1 MCLTIKLYKDGSFL
15 EVNNSRHTEKK
26 GRTMS
31 ANPSSTKAPSRKKA
45 RTKESESSGKSASMT
60 EFKGKSDF
68 PAPTRTESAAAVEPE
83 PDMEADEPAVPGGT
97 GAMMVPN
104 PPGGAVGARNGVGN
118 VAANADNK
126 TLVPEVVGPPIGQQ
140 IAVLTVQ
147 VQPQKFNDVYAGGLD
162 WRQAPELWRC
172 PPHTPVFT
180 SRSVMTTKV
189 SDGVPRVMSYV
200 ANGLDANIAAGAGD
214 DLIFVGVSLEDGIA
228 DTADQIRHY
237 KNNGK
242 GRFTVA
248 TNGVVTVNVS
258 PKNLRDE
265 RFTYGDPFCL
275 AGNGA
280 GVYFSAEFEGRLRGQ
295 RTFTFSRYGK
305 RIGTFIKA
313 LSGPTGGVGCP
324 PPPFPQLS
332 FPWNYVLSS
341 TLGTAILFANGRHSV
356 SLFRSPRQFGGYRHR
371 LPFCRGRLDN
381 LERVRINKKDLW
393 LGRLEF
399 GAFGRQSTLELVSC
413 KRPGRLVLSSTR
425 DADIHWHPR
434 FQSSS
439 ISKPNTWKL
448 RKRLDRNEW
457 EWGSGAERC
466 GGADTPKPQSIPKRV
481 EKRVTQDG
489 YWWVGIEGVV
499 ERNWCLWKCYRP
511 PSLIPSVSE

>member
-1 MCLTIKLYKDGSFL
+1 
-15 EVNNSRHTEKK
+15 
-26 GRTMS
+26 MS

-45 RTKESESSGKSASMT
+45 RTKESESAGKSASMT
-60 EFKGKSDF
+60 DFKGKSDF
-68 PAPTRTESAAAVEPE
+68 PAPTRTESAAAVDPEPE
-83 PDMEADEPAVPGGT
+83 MEADEPAVPGGT

-104 PPGGAVGARNGVGN
+104 PIPAPPVAGGVIGDVARN
-118 VAANADNK
+118 ANNK

-147 VQPQKFNDVYAGGLD
+147 VQPQKFDKATYYPGAQFD
-162 WRQAPELWRC
+162 PMKSPELWRC

-180 SRSVMTTKV
+180 SRNVMTNKV

-200 ANGLDANIAAGAGD
+200 AAGLNAIVNGND

-275 AGNGA
+275 ARDG

-295 RTFTFSRYGK
+295 RTFTFSRYGE

-324 PPPFPQLS
+324 SPPFPRPS
-332 FPWNYVLSS
+332 FPRNYALSS
-341 TLGTAILFANGRHSV
+341 TLVPAILFADGRHSV

-381 LERVRINKKDLW
+381 LERVGIDKKDLW

-413 KRPGRLVLSSTR
+413 KRPGRLELSSTR

-434 FQSSS
+434 FQSYS
-439 ISKPNTWKL
+439 ISKPNTRKL
-448 RKRLDRNEW
+448 RKRLDRKK
-457 EWGSGAERC
+457 EWGDEWCRTVW
-466 GGADTPKPQSIPKRV
+466 GGADTPRPQSIPKRV
-481 EKRVTQDG
+481 EGRVTPERIL
-489 YWWVGIEGVV
+489 VG
-499 ERNWCLWKCYRP
+499 RY
-511 PSLIPSVSE
+511 